1 MKFTIY
7 SGPNCAWCSRAKVLM
22 NTKLVPFEEKTVA
35 ELKERMPTARTIPQ
49 IFVGEQHIGGYED
62 LVKFLSENET
72 GNS

>member
-1 MKFTIY
+1 
-7 SGPNCAWCSRAKVLM
+7 M